1 MQANSVVIN
10 AEVPATARVVVPSI
24 GFTSSGC
31 GIGAVGWVC
40 SPVAGSSQVAAFAR
54 NGFSTENVLKR
65 IHMNPFRT
73 KAMAMPLIENST
85 VESTTRNP
93 RSTDTAKRAMQNAN
107 IIVPRILGDVIQDK
121 NGSAVVYK
129 LVTALIIE
137 SLNE

>member
-10 AEVPATARVVVPSI
+10 AEVPATTLVVVPSV

-31 GIGAVGWVC
+31 GIGAIGWVC
-40 SPVAGSSQVAAFAR
+40 SPVAGISQVKI
-54 NGFSTENVLKR
+54 GFSTENVLKR

-73 KAMAMPLIENST
+73 KAVAMPLIENST
-85 VESTTRNP
+85 VVSTTRNP
-93 RSTDTAKRAMQNAN
+93 RSTDTAKRAIQNAS
-107 IIVPRILGDVIQDK
+107 IIVPRILGEVIQDK

-129 LVTALIIE
+129 LVTALTIE